1 MKKLSPEEF
10 KQLPLQGRGRS
21 SKYYKAI
28 IGLKVG
34 EALFIS
40 SAEYTLKHTPGR
52 ICRLIMKR
60 FPHVKYNYGPV
71 ADGSG
76 WAIMREV

>member
-1 MKKLSPEEF
+1 MKKLTPEEF
-10 KQLPLQGRGRS
+10 NQLPLRGTGRS
-21 SKYYKAI
+21 SKFYKAI
-28 IGLKVG
+28 IGLKKG
-34 EALFIS
+34 EALFIDRK
-40 SAEYTLKHTPGR
+40 EYNLSRSPGR
-52 ICRLIMKR
+52 ICKLIMKR